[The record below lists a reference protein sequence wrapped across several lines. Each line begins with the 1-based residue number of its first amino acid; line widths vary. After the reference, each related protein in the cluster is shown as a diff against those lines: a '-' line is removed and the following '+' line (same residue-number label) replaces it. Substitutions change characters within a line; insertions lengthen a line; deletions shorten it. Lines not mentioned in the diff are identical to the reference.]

1 MYIEGLAIGNITQ
14 SEVEGMAAR
23 LRALL
28 TAQLGTR
35 PIFPSQVRR
44 ERRVMLRGGRRRV
57 PDCSAPL
64 SPLPFLCALSSPLPP
79 SQCRD
84 FRTVRLPDCSTLP
97 SPPPPLPSPP
107 LPVP

>member
-35 PIFPSQVRR
+35 PIFPSQVKKEGQR
-44 ERRVMLRGGRRRV
+44 
-57 PDCSAPL
+57 
-64 SPLPFLCALSSPLPP
+64 
-79 SQCRD
+79 
-84 FRTVRLPDCSTLP
+84 
-97 SPPPPLPSPP
+97 
-107 LPVP
+107 